1 MRIARIALTTG
12 TDHDGSSNPK
22 EKPRLQIAV
31 EESAVPTVCLLNRED
46 RDLVRR
52 YILLSEA
59 RLAREEEALALLS
72 AKLER
77 SQVYGAAD
85 LPPDVVTLNSQV
97 RMRDAD
103 NGRLQVTTVTLPREG
118 QSRGAASLLRA
129 YPRLALLGARVGDYI
144 VWRSAGRLR
153 RARIEEIIF
162 QPESAA
168 RRVRSRLPRSSPA
181 PAPLR
186 RPDSFAR
193 DGESA

>member
-1 MRIARIALTTG
+1 MRIARIVLTTG
-12 TDHDGSSNPK
+12 IGYVGSSNPK
-22 EKPRLQIAV
+22 EKPRLQIAI

-72 AKLER
+72 ARLER
-77 SQVYGAAD
+77 SQVYAAAD

-97 RMRDAD
+97 RIRDAD
-103 NGRLQVTTVTLPREG
+103 NARLHVTTVTLPREG
-118 QSRGAASLLRA
+118 QTHGGASLLRA

-153 RARIEEIIF
+153 RARIEEILF

-168 RRVRSRLPRSSPA
+168 RRVGSRLPRSSPA
-181 PAPLR
+181 PAPL
-186 RPDSFAR
+186 S
-193 DGESA
+193 